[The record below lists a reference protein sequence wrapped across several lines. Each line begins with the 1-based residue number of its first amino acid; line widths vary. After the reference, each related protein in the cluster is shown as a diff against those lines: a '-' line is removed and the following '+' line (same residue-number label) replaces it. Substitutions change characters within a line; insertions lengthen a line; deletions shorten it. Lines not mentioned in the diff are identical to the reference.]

1 MNTREQTP
9 RPRTKAKRRLAAAG
23 GFAIVLFLIFVLV
36 AYTGDPVSKHLAMNT
51 AETYANETYPG
62 YDIKAVAAS
71 ARHWFRY
78 EVVLESAVSE
88 DTHFLV
94 EVEQGR
100 VTEDSYDETVKNG
113 GNTWDRIIV
122 PLGED
127 VDAALAEAGISPAGF
142 GLYHEYYLGSTGEV
156 PVPAEG
162 HPSLTVDMPYD
173 KGDLPPFAIE
183 WEFTVG
189 YDEVPDDPA
198 AAAAAW
204 ISRAK
209 SAMDAAG
216 IDIAAYQVTYRG
228 ADASELY
235 ASSLIAAGDVP
246 AAP

>member
-94 EVEQGR
+94 EVKQGR
-100 VTEDSYDETVKNG
+100 VIEDSYDETVKMAG
-113 GNTWDRIIV
+113 TPGTVSSFPWGRMWTPPWRKRASPMPGLGFTMNTTW
-122 PLGED
+122 
-127 VDAALAEAGISPAGF
+127 
-142 GLYHEYYLGSTGEV
+142 
-156 PVPAEG
+156 
-162 HPSLTVDMPYD
+162 
-173 KGDLPPFAIE
+173 
-183 WEFTVG
+183 
-189 YDEVPDDPA
+189 
-198 AAAAAW
+198 
-204 ISRAK
+204 
-209 SAMDAAG
+209 
-216 IDIAAYQVTYRG
+216 
-228 ADASELY
+228 
-235 ASSLIAAGDVP
+235 
-246 AAP
+246 AAPARAPSPPSATRP

>member
-94 EVEQGR
+94 EVEQGQ
-100 VTEDSYDETVKNG
+100 VTGDSYDDMVANG
-113 GNTWDRIIV
+113 GNTWSRIMV
-122 PLGED
+122 QLD
-127 VDAALAEAGISPAGF
+127 VSVTGALSNAGISHRGY
-142 GLYHEYYLGSTGEV
+142 GLYCDNYLGSAGEEDIEV
-156 PVPAEG
+156 EVVAEPVDEAAE
-162 HPSLTVDMPYD
+162 
-173 KGDLPPFAIE
+173 KAA
-183 WEFTVG
+183 EFK
-189 YDEVPDDPA
+189 A
-198 AAAAAW
+198 AAQDFQAVV
-204 ISRAK
+204 
-209 SAMDAAG
+209 DAEIG
-216 IDIAAYQVTYRG
+216 NTD
-228 ADASELY
+228 SEEK
-235 ASSLIAAGDVP
+235 
-246 AAP
+246 

>member
-94 EVEQGR
+94 EVKQGR
-100 VTEDSYDETVKNG
+100 VIEDSYDETVKNG
-113 GNTWDRIIV
+113 RNTWDRIIV
-122 PLGED
+122 SLGED
-127 VDAALAEAGISPAGF
+127 VDAALAEAGISHAGF
-142 GLYHEYYLGSTGEV
+142 GLYQGYYLGSSGEV

-173 KGDLPPFAIE
+173 KGDLPPVALALDLNAPDG
-183 WEFTVG
+183 V
-189 YDEVPDDPA
+189 DDPQA
-198 AAAAAW
+198 AARQLAQQV
-204 ISRAK
+204 K
-209 SAMDAAG
+209 DAMDEAG
-216 IDIAAYQVTYRG
+216 IDLAAYVVT
-228 ADASELY
+228 LY
-235 ASSLIAAGDVP
+235 GMNNRVVVTTGLIP
-246 AAP
+246 AADLA